1 MFSFTIARSTR
12 NDEYAPLMR
21 LQSLGRLQAAGVAL
35 LCSFTESN
43 NNDLTG
49 VSPSDGCMSLALPAS
64 RCKVLR
70 VMYFVVVRCPA
81 LLARIDRH
89 PPPGQPIASNRLRQQ
104 LSERD
109 EHIEKPTEIRCSS
122 LSSIRHVPYVE
133 VSSFALPI
141 ALHINSF
148 IRDQRQCF
156 ATRCTDSYVVTRLV
170 PPDWSCPTLHLR
182 RHRSPETVAGGG

>member
-21 LQSLGRLQAAGVAL
+21 LQTLGRLQAAGVAL
-35 LCSFTESN
+35 LCSITESNN

-49 VSPSDGCMSLALPAS
+49 VSPSDGCTSLALPAS

-81 LLARIDRH
+81 LLAKIDRH

-133 VSSFALPI
+133 VSIFALPI
-141 ALHINSF
+141 APHINSF
-148 IRDQRQCF
+148 FRDQRQRF
-156 ATRCTDSYVVTRLV
+156 ATQCTESYVVISFIT
-170 PPDWSCPTLHLR
+170 PDWT
-182 RHRSPETVAGGG
+182 